1 MMGVKEDRQFSNLTT
16 QRQKTYLERLKSSKG
31 RRVVVDLGPEL
42 AEGLDRLIAS
52 GYGRSQVEVI
62 RKALTEA
69 CDGVSRECDCAG
81 EVETA
86 LREAIAL
93 ERAAYVLRLRARA
106 SDFKT
111 PEACE
116 AFVDEI
122 LAQTYKPVGL
132 P

>member
-1 MMGVKEDRQFSNLTT
+1 MGPKEDRHSSNLTT

-52 GYGRSQVEVI
+52 GYGRSQGEGI
-62 RKALTEA
+62 RKALTGA
-69 CDGVSRECDCAG
+69 CAGVSRECGCAG
-81 EVETA
+81 EVEAA

>member
-1 MMGVKEDRQFSNLTT
+1 MGAKEDRQFSNLTT

-69 CDGVSRECDCAG
+69 CDGVSRECDCAS
-81 EVETA
+81 EIEAV

-93 ERAAYVLRLRARA
+93 ERAAYVLRLRERA
-106 SDFKT
+106 ADFKT

-116 AFVDEI
+116 ELVDEV
-122 LAQTYKPVGL
+122 LAQTYKPAGL

>member
-1 MMGVKEDRQFSNLTT
+1 MGVKEDRQFSNLTT

-69 CDGVSRECDCAG
+69 CDGVSRECDCAS
-81 EVETA
+81 EIEAA

-93 ERAAYVLRLRARA
+93 ERAAYVLRLRERA
-106 SDFKT
+106 ADFKT
-111 PEACE
+111 PEACGE
-116 AFVDEI
+116 LVDEV